1 MKKLLALILALL
13 MLCACTVQEEPI
25 TEKPQEEPKEEPSE
39 PEIEF
44 FTAANGKSGAK
55 LDGEVII
62 EPEYSVLELYDDFI
76 LAKNEYVFRLFGYD
90 GVQRG
95 FDYDYFRYD
104 WDTDIY
110 RYVGVIAVGGM
121 MKIEINEKFEPT
133 AKETDGEKHYLI
145 DKEGYPL
152 IDVPLE
158 SYEIWPDYTEE
169 GTIEILGSADG
180 NYYHAKIT
188 GSGKDRKVDLE
199 ETKPEPYVD
208 EFGYEHTQY
217 QYYPIGKMQHGLN
230 INGEVF
236 LEPIYNG
243 IDVPFKD
250 RMILWFA
257 SFEQCLECGYC
268 KIIDLDKN
276 VLSDEFNCI
285 QFGELEDGWYIGIAR
300 SAGDM
305 SEDKICDK
313 NGNPMEKGMWFIDKN
328 GTIISPKIQGTDSE
342 SAEYY
347 GYDFSL
353 PPITSVNDVLNIRDE
368 NGNEMQI
375 VIKDYVFKP

>member
-1 MKKLLALILALL
+1 MKKLLALIFALL
-13 MLCACTVQEEPI
+13 MLCACAAQEEPI
-25 TEKPQEEPKEEPSE
+25 TEESQEEPKEEPSE

-110 RYVGVIAVGGM
+110 RYVGVFAVGGM

-180 NYYHAKIT
+180 N
-188 GSGKDRKVDLE
+188 
-199 ETKPEPYVD
+199 
-208 EFGYEHTQY
+208 
-217 QYYPIGKMQHGLN
+217 
-230 INGEVF
+230 
-236 LEPIYNG
+236 
-243 IDVPFKD
+243 
-250 RMILWFA
+250 
-257 SFEQCLECGYC
+257 
-268 KIIDLDKN
+268 
-276 VLSDEFNCI
+276 
-285 QFGELEDGWYIGIAR
+285 
-300 SAGDM
+300 
-305 SEDKICDK
+305 
-313 NGNPMEKGMWFIDKN
+313 
-328 GTIISPKIQGTDSE
+328 
-342 SAEYY
+342 
-347 GYDFSL
+347 
-353 PPITSVNDVLNIRDE
+353 
-368 NGNEMQI
+368 
-375 VIKDYVFKP
+375 

>member
-13 MLCACTVQEEPI
+13 MLCACAAQEEPI
-25 TEKPQEEPKEEPSE
+25 TEEPIEETSEPKV
-39 PEIEF
+39 EF

-121 MKIEINEKFEPT
+121 MKIEINEKFEPV

-169 GTIEILGSADG
+169 GTIEIIGSADG

-217 QYYPIGKMQHGLN
+217 QYYPIGRMQQGLN

-250 RMILWFA
+250 RMILWYA

-285 QFGELEDGWYIGIAR
+285 QFGELEEGWYIGIAR

-328 GTIISPKIQGTDSE
+328 GTIISPKIQGTDSQ
-342 SAEYY
+342 STEYY

-375 VIKDYVFKP
+375 AIKDYVFKP

>member
-1 MKKLLALILALL
+1 MKKLLALILAFL
-13 MLCACTVQEEPI
+13 MLCACAAQEEPI
-25 TEKPQEEPKEEPSE
+25 IEEPIEETSE

-121 MKIEINEKFEPT
+121 MKIEINEKFEPV

-199 ETKPEPYVD
+199 EIKPEPYVD

-217 QYYPIGKMQHGLN
+217 QYYPIGRMQHGLN

-250 RMILWFA
+250 RMILWYA

-300 SAGDM
+300 SAGEM

-313 NGNPMEKGMWFIDKN
+313 NGNPMEKGMWFVDKN
-328 GTIISPKIQGTDSE
+328 GTVISPKIQGTDSE

-375 VIKDYVFKP
+375 AIKDYVFKP